1 MDTLDKSASKV
12 NIYDLTFDELVQWM
26 VDWDQPDYRARQIWN
41 WLYVNPVASFQ
52 EMTTLPKSLR
62 ERLESR
68 ATLDILS
75 PVSELH
81 SSDGQTTKVL
91 FELPDGQLVETVRMD
106 YENRH
111 TLCVSTQVGCA
122 MGCVFCATGQMG
134 FFRHLTSGEIVAQ
147 VLYFARRLIAEDK
160 RVTNIV
166 LMGMGEPL
174 HNYDNTLA
182 AIDRITAEDGFN
194 LGARKITISTV
205 GLVPAIRRYADEQR
219 QSPIAVSLHAAT
231 DEERDSLIP
240 VNRRWPIH
248 ELMDTIRYYIDQT
261 GRRVTIEWALI
272 AGENDTIEQARKLGR
287 LLEGLLVHV
296 NLIPLNPTE
305 GYGGRPSSRQAVDAF
320 RQELQRH
327 GVSSTVRVRRGID
340 IQAGCGQLRDRLI
353 KERAQQT
360 KTATLNQTEGS

>member
-1 MDTLDKSASKV
+1 MDNLRNTDGKT
-12 NIYDLTFDELVQWM
+12 NIYDLDYDALARWM
-26 VDWDQPDYRARQIWN
+26 AEWDQPEYRARQIWN

-52 EMTTLPKSLR
+52 EMTSLPKSLR
-62 ERLESR
+62 QRLEST
-68 ATLDILS
+68 ATLDILT
-75 PVSELH
+75 PVSEMH

-134 FFRHLTSGEIVAQ
+134 FFRHLTAGEIVAQ
-147 VLYFARRLIAEDK
+147 VLFFARRLAAEDK

-182 AIDRITAEDGFN
+182 AIDRITAEDGLN

-240 VNRRWPIH
+240 VNRRWPID
-248 ELMDTIRYYIDQT
+248 ELIEAIRYYIDQT
-261 GRRVTIEWALI
+261 GRRVTVEWALI
-272 AGENDTIEQARKLGR
+272 AGENDTVEQARKLGQ

-320 RQELQRH
+320 RRELQRH

-340 IQAGCGQLRDRLI
+340 IQAGCGQLRDRI
-353 KERAQQT
+353 IQQRAQQT
-360 KTATLNQTEGS
+360 KTATPN